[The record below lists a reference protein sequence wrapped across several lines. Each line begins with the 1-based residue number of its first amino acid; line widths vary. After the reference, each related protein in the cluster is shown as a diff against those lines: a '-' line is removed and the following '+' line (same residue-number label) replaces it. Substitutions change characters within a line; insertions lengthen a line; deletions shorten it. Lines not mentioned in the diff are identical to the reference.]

1 MKEFKGKYCTDC
13 RVFIDEIEDSAKE
26 LIQDILDSPAFA
38 GAKIRI
44 MPDTHAGK
52 GIVIGFTA
60 PLSDYINPDHVG
72 VDIGCTIDS
81 WFTTARIDRPCA
93 T

>member
-1 MKEFKGKYCTDC
+1 MRELKGKYCSDC
-13 RVFIDEIEDSAKE
+13 RVFIDEIEETALV
-26 LIQDILDSPAFA
+26 LIQNILDSPAFS

-60 PLSDYINPDHVG
+60 PLSDYINSDHVG
-72 VDIGCTIDS
+72 VDIGCR
-81 WFTTARIDRPCA
+81 WKR
-93 T
+93 